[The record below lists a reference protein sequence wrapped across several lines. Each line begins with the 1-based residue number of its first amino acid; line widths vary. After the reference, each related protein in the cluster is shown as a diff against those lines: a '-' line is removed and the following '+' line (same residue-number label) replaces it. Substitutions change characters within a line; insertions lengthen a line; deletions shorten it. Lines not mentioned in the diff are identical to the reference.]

1 MLLSF
6 YSFSPRASAA
16 FEADSRE
23 LFRQVMESLLLASL
37 FCNSFILGLK
47 IPSLTEAS
55 HKRESLSVA
64 FFPCFYRLYIC
75 IWWLCSCM
83 YETDHFW
90 AWEFIIYTIMQ
101 ISIFFPRKRRRA
113 ASHRKSSTM
122 EMKLM
127 QIFFWPACQKPTPCW
142 CSKLLLKIWK
152 NYSFLHF
159 EWETWDFQTIHF
171 SCSCR
176 GAFCCYFVAK
186 PYFLELLAFCK
197 L

>member
-1 MLLSF
+1 MLLSL

-113 ASHRKSSTM
+113 AAHRKSSTI
-122 EMKLM
+122 EMNAAEADANLFLTGLSKTDAA
-127 QIFFWPACQKPTPCW
+127 PNC
-142 CSKLLLKIWK
+142 CSKYGKTI
-152 NYSFLHF
+152 HF
-159 EWETWDFQTIHF
+159 YIFNGTWDFQTIHF
-171 SCSCR
+171 SST
-176 GAFCCYFVAK
+176 Y
-186 PYFLELLAFCK
+186 
-197 L
+197 

>member
-1 MLLSF
+1 MLLSL

-113 ASHRKSSTM
+113 ASHRKSSTI

-127 QIFFWPACQKPTPCW
+127 QIFFDRLVKNPRHADARNC
-142 CSKLLLKIWK
+142 CSKYGK
-152 NYSFLHF
+152 
-159 EWETWDFQTIHF
+159 TIHF
-171 SCSCR
+171 YILNGEHGIFKQFISVVVV
-176 GAFCCYFVAK
+176 GEHFVAI
-186 PYFLELLAFCK
+186 L
-197 L
+197 

>member
-1 MLLSF
+1 MLLSL

-16 FEADSRE
+16 FADSRE

-113 ASHRKSSTM
+113 ASHRKSSTI

-127 QIFFWPACQKPTPCW
+127 QIFFWPACQKPTPYW
-142 CSKLLLKIWK
+142 CYSKLLLKIWK
-152 NYSFLHF
+152 NYFYILNGEHGIFKQFISVVVGEH
-159 EWETWDFQTIHF
+159 
-171 SCSCR
+171 
-176 GAFCCYFVAK
+176 FVAI
-186 PYFLELLAFCK
+186 L
-197 L
+197 